1 MIKIGSLINMKDIT
15 VDKEINNVIIL
26 NRKKIYSNAVRDYYV
41 YDLLYNNAVYRNV
54 DMTKFKVI

>member
-1 MIKIGSLINMKDIT
+1 MIKIGSLINMKDTT

>member
-41 YDLLYNNAVYRNV
+41 YDLLYDNVVYRNV

>member
-1 MIKIGSLINMKDIT
+1 MIKIGSLINMKDTT

-41 YDLLYNNAVYRNV
+41 YDLLYDNVVYRNV
-54 DMTKFKVI
+54 DMTKYKVI

>member
-41 YDLLYNNAVYRNV
+41 YDLLYDNVVYRNV
-54 DMTKFKVI
+54 DMTKYKVI

>member
-1 MIKIGSLINMKDIT
+1 MKDTT